1 VFRVPLL
8 LTAMTTSETRR
19 TRVGVYALCADADL
33 LLLTRLWPGDHHGGR
48 WTLPGGGIHW
58 GESPLEALRRE
69 LWEETGLRGEV
80 VGLVDVMSFVLAR
93 KELHALQIVYR
104 VAASGE
110 PRVVEQGGSTVDARW
125 VPLSEIERM
134 EVTPMVTEVMARLG
148 S

>member
-1 VFRVPLL
+1 
-8 LTAMTTSETRR
+8 MTTGENRR
-19 TRVGVYALCADADL
+19 TRVGVYALCTDSGS

-69 LWEETGLRGEV
+69 LWEETGLHGEV
-80 VGLVDVMSFVLAR
+80 TGLVDVMSFVLAR
-93 KELHALQIVYR
+93 NELHALQIVYR
-104 VAASGE
+104 VVAHGE

-125 VPLSEIERM
+125 VPLSEIEGM
-134 EVTPMVTEVMARLG
+134 EVTPMVAEAMARLG